1 MKKQLHQ
8 GAKWIFR
15 INAYLAMII
24 LAFFVGWIIAP
35 LFIIVSTLM
44 FEPGSVQGVIVGVF
58 LSVIF
63 YILLII
69 VIGEIY
75 ARMAYNRWFYEF
87 TDNQLRKEKGIIWKK
102 YSNIPYERI
111 QNVDITRGIIA
122 RIFGFSTVNIQT
134 AGFSYSPRGG
144 LGSEGYIPAVGIQE
158 AENIREFLMKKIS
171 KKGRSQGL

>member
-1 MKKQLHQ
+1 MKKQLHA
-8 GAKWIFR
+8 GAKWLFR

-24 LAFFVGWIIAP
+24 LAFFIGWFIVP
-35 LFIIVSTLM
+35 LFVILSSLMVGQGSIRGII
-44 FEPGSVQGVIVGVF
+44 IGVF
-58 LSVIF
+58 LFVVF
-63 YILLII
+63 YIILIA
-69 VIGEIY
+69 VVGEIY

-87 TDNQLRKEKGIIWKK
+87 TDSQLRKEKGIIWKK

-122 RIFGFSTVNIQT
+122 RILGFSTVNIQT

>member
-1 MKKQLHQ
+1 MKKQLHA
-8 GAKWIFR
+8 GAKWLFR

-24 LAFFVGWIIAP
+24 LAFFIGWFIVP
-35 LFIIVSTLM
+35 LFVILSSLMVGQGSIRGII
-44 FEPGSVQGVIVGVF
+44 IGVF
-58 LSVIF
+58 LFVVF
-63 YILLII
+63 YIILIA
-69 VIGEIY
+69 VVGEIY

-87 TDNQLRKEKGIIWKK
+87 TDSQLRKEKGIIWKK

-122 RIFGFSTVNIQT
+122 RILGFSTVNIQT

-158 AENIREFLMKKIS
+158 AENIREFLIKKIS